1 MVIGDRI
8 KKVRDELKLTQNEFA
23 TKLGISRSNLSDM
36 ENGRNKAENIN
47 ILKKLSEISNKSI
60 DYFIK
65 DINSFENRLKNYRK
79 NLGLKKRE
87 LADKLEISE
96 SYYNMIENGKRNPSK
111 SFIIKLVNYS
121 NKPEE
126 YWVYGILKNSI
137 YMKKIE
143 YCLINKEKNLL
154 CKNILRMLDDIDV

>member
-8 KKVRDELKLTQNEFA
+8 KKVRNELKLTQKEFA

-65 DINSFENRLKNYRK
+65 DINNFESKLKDYREN
-79 NLGLKKRE
+79 NLKINTRRE
-87 LADKLEISE
+87 MAEKLGVSE
-96 SYYNMIENGKRNPSK
+96 QLYAMVERGDRKPSND
-111 SFIIKLVNYS
+111 FLNKL
-121 NKPEE
+121 
-126 YWVYGILKNSI
+126 
-137 YMKKIE
+137 
-143 YCLINKEKNLL
+143 
-154 CKNILRMLDDIDV
+154 

>member
-8 KKVRDELKLTQNEFA
+8 KKVRNELKLTQKEFA

>member
-1 MVIGDRI
+1 
-8 KKVRDELKLTQNEFA
+8 
-23 TKLGISRSNLSDM
+23 
-36 ENGRNKAENIN
+36 
-47 ILKKLSEISNKSI
+47 
-60 DYFIK
+60 
-65 DINSFENRLKNYRK
+65 
-79 NLGLKKRE
+79 
-87 LADKLEISE
+87 
-96 SYYNMIENGKRNPSK
+96 MIENGKRNPSK